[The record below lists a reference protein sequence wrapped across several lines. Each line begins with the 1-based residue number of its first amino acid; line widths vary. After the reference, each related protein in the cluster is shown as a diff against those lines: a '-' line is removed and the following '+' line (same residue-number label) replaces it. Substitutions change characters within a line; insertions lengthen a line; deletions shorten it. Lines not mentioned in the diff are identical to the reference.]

1 MLSKTFLR
9 KLHIIS
15 QSGCINLHS
24 HQWCTRVPF
33 LHILTNACYLLS
45 FDNCS
50 NRYELIFHDDL
61 YLHFPDKWYWLS
73 FLVSTDYLY
82 VFFEKKNVYFLYH
95 FLIKYLG
102 FCYWILWIPCILW
115 MLIPYQICDFQI
127 FFSVPLVTF
136 LFCWCFLLLLCKNL

>member
-50 NRYELIFHDDL
+50 NRYKLIFHDDL

-82 VFFEKKNVYFLYH
+82 VFFEKKNVYLGPLPILLQTRSSKTFWIVWVLYFRLLTPFWVCH
-95 FLIKYLG
+95 L
-102 FCYWILWIPCILW
+102 
-115 MLIPYQICDFQI
+115 QISSSAGC
-127 FFSVPLVTF
+127 
-136 LFCWCFLLLLCKNL
+136 LFCCCLLFPLL